1 MINNIKN
8 YISAFNPNEK
18 DKKLKEI
25 EEQYY
30 SLVEQV
36 TDGVLI
42 VQDKIIR
49 YANKRIVEM
58 SGYDIKELI
67 GMSIFNLV
75 TPASVPELEERLSKR
90 SQNQFV
96 AEVFHTQMLCKNKM
110 VRELE
115 ISGKMFKYEG
125 KPALIAAGRDTTER
139 KQIEYELRA
148 SESNFRQSLD
158 NSPLGVRISSIESE
172 TIYANRA
179 MLDIYGY
186 DGIEELKSKSLKE
199 RYTPESFAEWQGRKN
214 KRQNG
219 EFGPSEYEI
228 SIVRKDG
235 EVRHLHVFRKEIFW
249 NNNKQYQVIY
259 QDITLRRQA
268 EKKLNVTMENLR
280 QSIKATIQVLGLALE
295 AKDPYTSGHQKRV
308 SDLARAI
315 AKEIGLSK
323 DIVEG
328 IRMACS
334 IHDIGKLSV
343 PGEILS
349 KPTKLTDLEFSL
361 VKQHSQTGYEMLKH
375 VESPWPLAL
384 IVQQHHERM
393 DGTGYPHNL
402 KGNEIIMEARIMAVA
417 DVVEAISSH
426 RPYRPALG
434 IEAALEEIEK
444 NKGNLYDKKVV
455 DVCLILF
462 KEKGYKFE

>member
-8 YISAFNPNEK
+8 YINVFNLKEN
-18 DKKLKEI
+18 KLKEI
-25 EEQYY
+25 EDQYY
-30 SLVEQV
+30 SLVENV

-42 VQDKIIR
+42 VQDKIIK
-49 YANKRIVEM
+49 YANKRVVEM
-58 SGYDIKELI
+58 SGYHIEELT

-75 TPASVPELEERLSKR
+75 TPDCVPALKERLSKR
-90 SQNQFV
+90 EQNQCV
-96 AEVFHTQMLCKNKM
+96 PEVFHTQMLCKDKTI
-110 VRELE
+110 REFE
-115 ISGKMFKYEG
+115 TSGKMFKYEG
-125 KPALIAAGRDTTER
+125 RPAFIAAGRDITER

-148 SESNFRQSLD
+148 SECNFRHSLD
-158 NSPLGVRISSIESE
+158 HSPLGVRISTIDGK
-172 TIYANRA
+172 TIYANKA
-179 MLDIYGY
+179 ILDIYGY
-186 DGIEELKSKSLKE
+186 DGIDELKSTLLKD
-199 RYTPESFAEWQGRKN
+199 RYTPESYTAWQERNNQRK
-214 KRQNG
+214 NG

-228 SIVRKDG
+228 SIIRKDG

-249 NNNKQYQVIY
+249 NGEKQFQAIY
-259 QDITLRRQA
+259 QDITHRKQAA
-268 EKKLNVTMENLR
+268 EKLQATLENLR

-295 AKDPYTSGHQKRV
+295 AKDPYSSGHQKRV

-315 AKEIGLSK
+315 AREMGLSH
-323 DIVEG
+323 DVVEG

-361 VKQHSQTGYEMLKH
+361 VKQHPETGYEMLKH

-402 KGNEIIMEARIMAVA
+402 KSNEIIIEARIMAVA

-444 NKGNLYDKKVV
+444 NKGRLYDETVV
-455 DVCLILF
+455 DTCLKLF
-462 KEKGYKFE
+462 KEKGYQFE